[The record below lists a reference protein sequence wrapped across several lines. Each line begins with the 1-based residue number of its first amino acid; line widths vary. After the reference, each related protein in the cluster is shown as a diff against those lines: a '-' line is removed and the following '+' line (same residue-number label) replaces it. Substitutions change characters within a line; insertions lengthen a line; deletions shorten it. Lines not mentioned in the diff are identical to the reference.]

1 MCQGSEQ
8 ATLWNL
14 GTSINISLKTQE
26 QEATQGNILEISLLD
41 TLKTI
46 FWMENLTQG

>member
-1 MCQGSEQ
+1 MCRGSEQ

-14 GTSINISLKTQE
+14 GTSINISSKTQE
-26 QEATQGNILEISLLD
+26 QEATQGNNLE
-41 TLKTI
+41 TI